1 MFEQKSDKKLMTT
14 VVLGWRRAAERGRM
28 ERRQG
33 DEMAAAAAAAAA
45 VEEQQMAVKERM
57 AKAKYAAHS
66 GAILRNS
73 ARNFLTRLLPLQ
85 VRVEHARRA
94 HHRLYRVEGRVGGA
108 RQFGAIR
115 RNSAQFADAAR
126 ASLYRRRHSRGS
138 RRRLRTSSGGCGTSM
153 SRSGTRLTS
162 RRSR

>member
-57 AKAKYAAHS
+57 AKAKFASNMLGVRTTAFIGWKGVWEAA
-66 GAILRNS
+66 A
-73 ARNFLTRLLPLQ
+73 LTRKQEALADEQRRLRDEHESQRNEADIKAFAVKENLAIKLM
-85 VRVEHARRA
+85 VRWTRLGPWRLTRA
-94 HHRLYRVEGRVGGA
+94 APQLTSR
-108 RQFGAIR
+108 
-115 RNSAQFADAAR
+115 S
-126 ASLYRRRHSRGS
+126 SLYR
-138 RRRLRTSSGGCGTSM
+138 
-153 SRSGTRLTS
+153 
-162 RRSR
+162 

>member
-57 AKAKYAAHS
+57 AKAKFASNMLGVRTTAFI
-66 GAILRNS
+66 GWKGVWEVLRAIM
-73 ARNFLTRLLPLQ
+73 A
-85 VRVEHARRA
+85 
-94 HHRLYRVEGRVGGA
+94 
-108 RQFGAIR
+108 QFGAIR

-126 ASLYRRRHSRGS
+126 ASLYRRRSRASS
-138 RRRLRTSSGGCGTSM
+138 R
-153 SRSGTRLTS
+153 
-162 RRSR
+162 

>member
-57 AKAKYAAHS
+57 AKAKFASNMLGVRTTAFIGWKGVWEVRRARNS
-66 GAILRNS
+66 GAIL
-73 ARNFLTRLLPLQ
+73 
-85 VRVEHARRA
+85 
-94 HHRLYRVEGRVGGA
+94 
-108 RQFGAIR
+108 
-115 RNSAQFADAAR
+115 AQFCAI
-126 ASLYRRRHSRGS
+126 L
-138 RRRLRTSSGGCGTSM
+138 
-153 SRSGTRLTS
+153 
-162 RRSR
+162 

>member
-57 AKAKYAAHS
+57 AKAKFASNMLGVRTTAFI
-66 GAILRNS
+66 GWKGVWEVRGTS
-73 ARNFLTRLLPLQ
+73 A
-85 VRVEHARRA
+85 
-94 HHRLYRVEGRVGGA
+94 
-108 RQFGAIR
+108 QFGAIR

-126 ASLYRRRHSRGS
+126 ASLYRRRSRASS
-138 RRRLRTSSGGCGTSM
+138 R
-153 SRSGTRLTS
+153 
-162 RRSR
+162 